1 MNRLLVVVPVLLP
14 LMVGAQEPS
23 VDPARPITLDEAVAM
38 AQRNA
43 PAAVQARGQIR
54 NAGAGVSAAYS
65 AFIPSFTVNASRSYQ
80 GGQASRVENGQVIEA
95 ENPWST
101 NMGLQAQL
109 DLFDGGQRLFDLRAA
124 RATAN
129 AAEANDIAQRF
140 GVAFQ
145 VKQAFYN
152 ALAARESESAA
163 QSQREQAEQQLRAAS
178 ARVAAGAATK
188 SDSLRSVIQ
197 VGDAQ
202 LALLTSRNNLV
213 SANATLTRLIG
224 APEPVTAD
232 PSDTLDV
239 AQFAADSASMLELAM
254 EGPAVAQAEANF
266 TASRAASRAARTPY
280 LPTIGVSFNRSANGP
295 DLEFGFGEPFR
306 YTTSWRFSLNYPIFN
321 QFTREANRVRAD
333 VAEENARAALRD
345 ARLAAQEELVQVI
358 GALRTAQ
365 QRVTIQTV
373 SVAAAEEDL
382 RVQQQ
387 RYAVGA
393 STLLDVLTS
402 QTQLNQARAALI
414 SARYDYRVAKAQLE
428 ALVGREL

>member
-1 MNRLLVVVPVLLP
+1 MNRLVIALVVLCPVILP
-14 LMVGAQEPS
+14 AQVAVGS
-23 VDPARPITLDEAVAM
+23 ARPITLDEAVAM

-54 NAGAGVSAAYS
+54 NAGAGVTQAYS
-65 AFIPSFTVNASRSYQ
+65 AFIPNLNVSASRTHQ
-80 GGQASRVENGQVIEA
+80 GGQARRVENGQVIEG
-95 ENPWST
+95 EDPWST
-101 NMGLQAQL
+101 SMGIQASL
-109 DLFDGGQRLFDLRAA
+109 DLFDGGQRFFDLRAA
-124 RATAN
+124 RASAD
-129 AAEANDIAQRF
+129 AAEANDVAQRF
-140 GVAFQ
+140 DVAFQ

-163 QSQREQAEQQLRAAS
+163 LAQLEQAEQQLRAAT

-202 LALLTSRNNLV
+202 LALLTARNNLV
-213 SANATLTRLIG
+213 SANATLTRLVG
-224 APEPVTAD
+224 APETVTAE

-239 AQFAADSASMLELAM
+239 AQFTADSMAMLALALQ
-254 EGPAVAQAEANF
+254 GPAVDQAEANYE
-266 TASRAASRAARTPY
+266 ASRASARAARTPY
-280 LPTIGVSFNRSANGP
+280 LPTIGVSFNRNANGP
-295 DLEFGFGEPFR
+295 DLRFGFGEPFR
-306 YTTSWRFSLNYPIFN
+306 YNSTWRFSFSYPLFN
-321 QFTREANRVRAD
+321 QWTREANRVRAD

-345 ARLAAQEELVQVI
+345 TRLAAQQELVQVI

-365 QRVTIQTV
+365 QRVTVQTV

-393 STLLDVLTS
+393 STLLDMLTS

-414 SARYDYRVAKAQLE
+414 QARYDYRVAKAQLE